1 MNYIIWNG
9 INSDAIKGLIIQEL
23 PPITK
28 PQVRTQITEIEGKDG
43 DISDDLGYQSY
54 DKTIKIGL
62 CGNYDINK
70 IAKYFTGSGKII
82 FSNEPDKYYNS
93 AIYEQIDFERLTIF
107 REATAKFHC
116 QPFKYLVSKPVIDM
130 EITDQTQVLVIN
142 QGLEVSKPIITLTS
156 SGTLEIS
163 VNGFAQFQYDF
174 ESDDHVTIDSM
185 LQDAYLDTTEN
196 LKNRQ
201 MIGEF
206 PTLKPGI
213 NTITWTGT
221 LTEIKVQPNSRW
233 L

>member
-1 MNYIIWNG
+1 MNYIIWQG
-9 INSDAIKGLIIQEL
+9 INSNTLGELVIQEL
-23 PPITK
+23 PPIAK

-54 DKTIKIGL
+54 DKAVKIGL

-82 FSNEPDKYYNS
+82 FSNEPDKYYDA

-116 QPFKYLVSKPVIDM
+116 QPFKYLVSEPVIDM
-130 EITDQTQVLVIN
+130 EITDQTQILVIN
-142 QGLEVSKPIITLTS
+142 QGLEASKPVITLTG
-156 SGTLEIS
+156 SGILEIS
-163 VNGFAQFQYDF
+163 VNSFAQFQYDF
-174 ESDDHVTIDSM
+174 ENDDHVTIDSM
-185 LQDAYLDTTEN
+185 LEDAYLDTIAN

-201 MIGEF
+201 MMGQF